1 LNNEVP
7 VHPNKIEPKQGEMK
21 GYVVHEPAA
30 KYRTASHVAKAPEG
44 HSKTTIGRLS
54 PEGMVEQ
61 QDHRDGS

>member
-1 LNNEVP
+1 VIGSAHTTLRPTLVQTGRLNNEVP
-7 VHPNKIEPKQGEMK
+7 VHPNEIEPKQGEMK

-30 KYRTASHVAKAPEG
+30 KYT
-44 HSKTTIGRLS
+44 

>member
-30 KYRTASHVAKAPEG
+30 KYT
-44 HSKTTIGRLS
+44 